1 MVESSGGLLTWV
13 ILAAIFGGAAVLYG
27 WLFWSKT
34 RAFWQAMIRLR
45 DRIDRSKRL

>member
-1 MVESSGGLLTWV
+1 MENSDGLLTWI
-13 ILAAIFGGAAVLYG
+13 ILGAIFGGATALYG
-27 WLFWSKT
+27 WLLWSKT